1 MRTHPTRLL
10 IALPIL
16 AATVAIAV
24 GPLTSIGSGWTGRM
38 VGDLELD
45 RRVDA
50 ARDTVE
56 ELVHTGASRVAEKTE
71 GPGRAVHP
79 KSRRLLRTERRVHRD
94 ASSTASTPKPD
105 SLPARSLGDQ
115 TIPDFAALQGR
126 DRAGQ
131 AHSGRLPPRR

>member
-1 MRTHPTRLL
+1 MRTHPSRLL

-24 GPLTSIGSGWTGRM
+24 GPLTSTASELTDHVVEG
-38 VGDLELD
+38 LELD

-56 ELVHTGASRVAEKTE
+56 ELVHAGASRVAEKTE

-79 KSRRLLRTERRVHRD
+79 KPRRLLRTERRVHRD
-94 ASSTASTPKPD
+94 ASSTAPTPKPD
-105 SLPARSLGDQ
+105 SLPARTLGDQ
-115 TIPDFAALQGR
+115 TIPDFAELQGK

-131 AHSGRLPPRR
+131 AHSGRLPPRL